1 MFLLFGFKTVF
12 RILGSRPGTCQYCHQ
27 YAQHRVEERA
37 TKFTLFFI
45 PLLTIRRSYSL
56 RCGNCGQTTALSREQ
71 KNAILV

>member
-12 RILGSRPGTCQYCHQ
+12 RILGSRPGTCQYCHR

-37 TKFTLFFI
+37 TKFTVFFI

-56 RCGNCGQTTALSREQ
+56 GCGNCGRTTALSREQ
-71 KNAILV
+71 KSAILA